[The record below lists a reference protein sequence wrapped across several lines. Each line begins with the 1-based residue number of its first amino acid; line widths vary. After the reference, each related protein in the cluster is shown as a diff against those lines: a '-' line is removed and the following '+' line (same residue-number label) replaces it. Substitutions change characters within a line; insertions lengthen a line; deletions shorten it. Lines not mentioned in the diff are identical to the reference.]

1 MEKRDAAAVVN
12 VPIFGKYAMG
22 KSQSFLLVPLLLNQ
36 ESTILVLEMTAL
48 TLGTHSKLRQAV
60 VTRVEYY

>member
-1 MEKRDAAAVVN
+1 MEERGPAAAVDAPV
-12 VPIFGKYAMG
+12 FGKYAMG